1 MKVVTTSPFY
11 SNLTLRTGL
20 DPKSAA
26 YMQTLAALP
35 EQTTEF
41 FIPNQDEH
49 LRAKKYETIDE
60 DDYDLRLFVF
70 SPKTAKDAP
79 KIDFHI
85 YANGISIVTVTF
97 DVKSPLSAEPLAQH
111 CQDLTRSVFEKHSGQ
126 LETILQKIREKLPTA
141 LLDKQKVYPSMSQT
155 NICWISRAVILDKA
169 SLKNKDMQS
178 FITEWLEN
186 TARPE
191 DAEALITGN
200 INFSMTWL
208 NYLIIEPT
216 EVQRRTLFSALRTSQ
231 FFYAAQE
238 YLNDNAYRALTN
250 SALEKNVRIV
260 ERRLT
265 TARRDMQMLHI
276 MYDTK
281 KTFMTRKKR
290 QLVNDLMEIWDFD
303 ILKANGERMVAASNT
318 KIAEI
323 TNKRSERSSF
333 FTDLILVGLALVT
346 VIEVSM
352 YLTEYSREVMSRPT
366 LAYQDDETSWILT
379 AIAAI
384 DTDQMLIGGAF
395 VILILVCFYVY
406 WKIRR

>member
-97 DVKSPLSAEPLAQH
+97 DVKSPLSA
-111 CQDLTRSVFEKHSGQ
+111 
-126 LETILQKIREKLPTA
+126 
-141 LLDKQKVYPSMSQT
+141 
-155 NICWISRAVILDKA
+155 
-169 SLKNKDMQS
+169 
-178 FITEWLEN
+178 
-186 TARPE
+186 PE